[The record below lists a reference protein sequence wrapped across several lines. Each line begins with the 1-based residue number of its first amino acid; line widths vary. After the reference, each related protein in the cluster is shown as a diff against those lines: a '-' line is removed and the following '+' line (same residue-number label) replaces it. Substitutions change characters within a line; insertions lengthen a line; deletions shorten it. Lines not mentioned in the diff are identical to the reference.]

1 MQGWVDLCYMK
12 ATGRELNPRPVNR
25 KSNALPLS
33 HHATRM
39 NRSLCDDDCRR
50 HRSTCCLLPS
60 CQHRPHWRWPSSATR
75 RRKSL
80 TPRRKRMSTSKIC
93 TLVEHVSLTAI
104 IICAQKYWRKA
115 ASHVVLLGG
124 RRWKCKTWKWNM
136 QNWKMTE
143 KLLANSER
151 RTHGVW
157 KMQVWKITVSS
168 FSKLR
173 TKLRGLKNDKPLH
186 GVAYE

>member
-93 TLVEHVSLTAI
+93 TLAEHVSLTAI

-115 ASHVVLLGG
+115 ASHVVLFGG
-124 RRWKCKTWKWNM
+124 G
-136 QNWKMTE
+136 E
-143 KLLANSER
+143 AL
-151 RTHGVW
+151 
-157 KMQVWKITVSS
+157 KMQDVKMEYAKLKNDGET

-173 TKLRGLKNDKPLH
+173 TENSRGLENAGLKNN
-186 GVAYE
+186 VQQF